1 VTSAPRSSLRAGAN
15 FRSRAKPA
23 QDLKW
28 RPIPPIA
35 VRLPRL
41 LATAATAAR
50 SALDRVWHALVDSLA
65 SCYVPWSVGGEL
77 GKDVAAS
84 DGRGRCWVVSNLHES
99 RHATDQPGA
108 DSARICVTGAKPATL
123 NRPSTSLA
131 SMLPRRSEDVGLAS
145 LAR

>member
-1 VTSAPRSSLRAGAN
+1 MQIRNLLGLDRRIASRPHAIDSTVAVTSAPRSSLRAGAN

-50 SALDRVWHALVDSLA
+50 SALDRVWHALVDNLA

-99 RHATDQPGA
+99 NP
-108 DSARICVTGAKPATL
+108 
-123 NRPSTSLA
+123 
-131 SMLPRRSEDVGLAS
+131 PR
-145 LAR
+145 